1 MNRFA
6 KCAFSI
12 LIAIIGLAGCRTAAG
27 VEREFPYRIVAYVR
41 GKAEIHKI
49 GAQKLTHIN
58 YAFGKVSP
66 EGLIVFDDPD
76 APAHLAQLQALKAK
90 NPDLKILVSVG
101 GWGADNFSDAA
112 LSEASRY
119 AFSQSAVDL
128 IKRYSLDGIDL
139 DWEYPGQAG
148 PGIKFRPEDRENFT
162 EMLKSLRQHLDW
174 LAWQRGR
181 WGKDPYLLTIASA
194 AGRYFEHTQMDV
206 LHEYLDFINIM
217 TYDMAG
223 AWAPNAGHHAPLY
236 ASRGGDPTIST
247 DSYVRQHLEA
257 GIPPEKI
264 VVGVPFYARGFT
276 GTGAENEGLN
286 QPYEK
291 YGPGYGWAELAD
303 KVIGKDGFERRWDDT
318 AKVPYLWNPTSRTF
332 ITYDDP
338 ESLRIKS
345 EYVKEHRLGGIMY
358 WEHSHDPN
366 ENLLDAVYQ
375 NLR

>member
-1 MNRFA
+1 MTRLA
-6 KCAFSI
+6 KLALPI
-12 LIAIIGLAGCRTAAG
+12 LTAILAMTGCRTAAAVAPG
-27 VEREFPYRIVAYVR
+27 PPYRVVAYVR

-66 EGLIVFDDPD
+66 AGVIVFDDPD

-112 LSEASRY
+112 LSDASRY

-162 EMLKSLRQHLDW
+162 EMLKSLRQHLDY

-206 LHEYLDFINIM
+206 LHRYLDFINIM

-223 AWAPNAGHHAPLY
+223 AWAPKAGHHAPLY
-236 ASRGGDPTIST
+236 ASGDDPEVST
-247 DSYVRQHLEA
+247 DAYVRQHLAA
-257 GIPPEKI
+257 GIPPEKL

-276 GTGAENEGLN
+276 GAGSGGEGLN

-291 YGPGYGWAELAD
+291 YGPGYGWAELAKD
-303 KVIGKDGFERRWDDT
+303 VIGKNGFERRWDEK
-318 AKVPYLWNPTSRTF
+318 AKAPYLWNPESRTF

-338 ESLRIKS
+338 ESLRIKA
-345 EYVKEHRLGGIMY
+345 EYVKERRLGGIMY
-358 WEHSHDPN
+358 WEHSHDPD
-366 ENLLDAVYQ
+366 EDLLNAVYEG
-375 NLR
+375 LR